1 MSESDV
7 SKAPRSKVYTEPTS
21 GKDGLKRTMKSSHER
36 NKQGL
41 PRSRRNKTKKFDANI
56 EKRGNATNRKKVIAH
71 GEAATRVQHRT
82 FDVYCTGKRGGC
94 QACH

>member
-1 MSESDV
+1 MSESG
-7 SKAPRSKVYTEPTS
+7 PRSKVYTEPTS

-56 EKRGNATNRKKVIAH
+56 EKRGHATNKKKVRLH
-71 GEAATRVQHRT
+71 LGVPS
-82 FDVYCTGKRGGC
+82 
-94 QACH
+94 